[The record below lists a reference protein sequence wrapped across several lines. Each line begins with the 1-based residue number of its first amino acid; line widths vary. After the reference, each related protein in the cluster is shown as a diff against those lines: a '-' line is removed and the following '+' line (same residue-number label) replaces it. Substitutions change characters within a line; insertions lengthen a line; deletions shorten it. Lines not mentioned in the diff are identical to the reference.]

1 MVFPPVFLIHQ
12 CAIIQ
17 HRAVSTNEYGE
28 TVYADTV
35 LPERRC
41 RFFPVTEASADRT
54 VYSAKLVLE
63 RTEDIQQNDIVES
76 SDPGF
81 ARRYWVNSVRRSMK
95 RPVVSRIPQP
105 YCRKRNTWRNNYDN
119 DP

>member
-1 MVFPPVFLIHQ
+1 MGFPSVFLTHHCVIT
-12 CAIIQ
+12 Q
-17 HRAVSTNEYGE
+17 HRAVSTNPFGE

-63 RTEDIQQNDIVES
+63 PTEDIQQNDIVES

-81 ARRYWVNSVRRSMK
+81 ARRYWVNSVT
-95 RPVVSRIPQP
+95 Q
-105 YCRKRNTWRNNYDN
+105 NYEATGGISHTTALLRETEHLEEQI
-119 DP
+119 

>member
-1 MVFPPVFLIHQ
+1 MVFPSVFLTHHCVIT
-12 CAIIQ
+12 Q
-17 HRAVSTNEYGE
+17 HRAVSTNPFGE

-41 RFFPVTEASADRT
+41 RFFPVTEASDDRT

-63 RTEDIQQNDIVES
+63 PTEDIQQNDIVES

-81 ARRYWVNSVRRSMK
+81 ARRYWVNSVTQVYEATGGISHTTALLRETEHLEE
-95 RPVVSRIPQP
+95 QL
-105 YCRKRNTWRNNYDN
+105 
-119 DP
+119 